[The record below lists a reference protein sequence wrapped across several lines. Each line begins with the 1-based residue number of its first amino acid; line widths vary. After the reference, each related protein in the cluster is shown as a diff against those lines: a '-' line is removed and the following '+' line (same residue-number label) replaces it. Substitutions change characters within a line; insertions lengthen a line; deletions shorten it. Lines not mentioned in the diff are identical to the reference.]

1 MLICS
6 EESIKHY
13 YCLSLRYSNWL
24 SEKMKI
30 DVSQLKFMI
39 GDEIDENNVFNISFE
54 QKKV

>member
-1 MLICS
+1 MLIYS
-6 EESIKHY
+6 EESIQHY

-30 DVSQLKFMI
+30 DVSPLKFMI

>member
-30 DVSQLKFMI
+30 DVSPLKFMI